1 MDAVGNNVARA
12 AALLAEFG
20 ERDGSLGKVTQAVAA
35 DRGLTYH
42 ETVDFQKSP
51 AMYVPALAALLEL
64 GLRGRAQGDD
74 RPPTPAAGASPE
86 AATFGLTERA
96 PGTGV
101 RLLHLGASHGVF
113 CRFLQDL
120 PGVAMAIAL
129 DLSLAALR
137 HGRSW
142 GLHQAVLADA
152 VSLAACGSHWAD
164 VVLAESLYVPGY
176 WPAAAIARSLAQV
189 SRVLRPGGCLLIQ
202 EWGFDPARVYA
213 PELDDAGLCEVRR
226 VTVAAPTQQ
235 GEREVT
241 CLAFRC
247 SGRPQRRPQ

>member
-1 MDAVGNNVARA
+1 MTAGESTLAQARR
-12 AALLAEFG
+12 LLAEFAV
-20 ERDGSLGKVTQAVAA
+20 RDDSAGRVRRVIET
-35 DRGLTYH
+35 DRLLSRQ

-51 AMYVPALAALLEL
+51 QTYVPTLAVLLEL
-64 GLRGRAQGDD
+64 DTIRPDGCLR
-74 RPPTPAAGASPE
+74 
-86 AATFGLTERA
+86 F
-96 PGTGV
+96 
-101 RLLHLGASHGVF
+101 LHLGASHGVF

-142 GLHQAVLADA
+142 GLRHAVLADA
-152 VSLAACGSHWAD
+152 VSLVACGSHWAD

-176 WPAAAIARSLAQV
+176 WRPAAIADSVAQV
-189 SRVLRPGGCLLIQ
+189 ARILRPGGCLLIQ

-241 CLAFRC
+241 CFAFRC
-247 SGRPQRRPQ
+247 PDWPQP